1 MEESYSRQNNGILR
15 EFMLKTAFLS
25 RVAFLCN
32 CCLVLTWLLRYLPA
46 IEYGGFIATIIIAGL
61 VLSFIVNGLVNIL
74 YAGLLLRRRLSHYV
88 PVWLAVVNFLFL
100 IVQFYL
106 IVHDP

>member
-1 MEESYSRQNNGILR
+1 LQGSYSRQNNGILR
-15 EFMLKTAFLS
+15 ELMLKTAFLS

-32 CCLVLTWLLRYLPA
+32 VCLVLAWLLRYLPA
-46 IEYGGFIATIIIAGL
+46 IEYGTVVSTIIVAGL

-74 YAGLLLRRRLSHYV
+74 YAWLLVRRRPLRQYV

-100 IVQFYL
+100 IVQIYL
-106 IVHDP
+106 IVQ